1 LKADRKIL
9 SDTEIE
15 KIIKETDATL
25 AIEGLEGSEFT
36 KQVYREFAKGEITE
50 EEALQKLKENVMRDT
65 ELHFVEYE
73 VQEER
78 LGKPLFYVD

>member
-1 LKADRKIL
+1 VKKDRKIL

-25 AIEGLEGSEFT
+25 ATEDLEASEFT

-50 EEALQKLKENVMRDT
+50 EEALQKLKDHVMFEADRQ
-65 ELHFVEYE
+65 VVKYE
-73 VQEER
+73 TKIEP
-78 LGKPLFYVD
+78 PLFID